1 MTEYNPHLLL
11 ETEQLKNKVTSL
23 HAHNGTLEVRYAD
36 KTIEIFKSNWRGK
49 LKVFKDRGCL

>member
-11 ETEQLKNKVTSL
+11 EHELEKNRVTSL

-49 LKVFKDRGCL
+49 LKVFKERG

>member
-1 MTEYNPHLLL
+1 MTSFAKVHKML
-11 ETEQLKNKVTSL
+11 ESEQLKSRVTSL

-49 LKVFKDRGCL
+49 LKVFKERG